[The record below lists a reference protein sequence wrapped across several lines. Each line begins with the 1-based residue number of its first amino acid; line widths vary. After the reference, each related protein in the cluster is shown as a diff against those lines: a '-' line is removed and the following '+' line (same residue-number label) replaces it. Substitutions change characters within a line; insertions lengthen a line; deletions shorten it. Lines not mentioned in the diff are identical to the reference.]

1 MHLKKLLITSTIIAA
16 TSISNNTVA
25 DIKVSGEQEWN
36 YLDAGG
42 SFKSTLGSSTSFTFT
57 GTGDLSNGISYL
69 VKFTLEDGDQSYRAI
84 TFDLGSGLKL
94 GIGYDQSYGIE
105 TVKAISPYVNNRR
118 ADITGAHRGLPTAAR
133 KPLGPDVW
141 DTSSGENAIGL
152 SFKNDLAAVSF
163 GFTPVRDVNTST
175 DAIATSSATSSEY
188 GTASSIGVKL
198 TPVDGLTIGFGTS
211 SEESD
216 ATANSDPKGTTIGF
230 QYKIGSFAIGYQE
243 IENIID
249 SASSTEDSVEIQEGG
264 VAYKVNDALT
274 IGVYAANMDYVTV
287 ASTTDNGVETGMGIV
302 QVGYNLGP
310 AVIQYDYADGSDLNS
325 TKDTEYEIHKVKIK
339 VLF

>member
-1 MHLKKLLITSTIIAA
+1 MHLKKLLITSTVIAA
-16 TSISNNTVA
+16 TSISNNTLA

-175 DAIATSSATSSEY
+175 DAINASSASSSEY

-230 QYKIGSFAIGYQE
+230 QYKI
-243 IENIID
+243 
-249 SASSTEDSVEIQEGG
+249 
-264 VAYKVNDALT
+264 
-274 IGVYAANMDYVTV
+274 
-287 ASTTDNGVETGMGIV
+287 
-302 QVGYNLGP
+302 
-310 AVIQYDYADGSDLNS
+310 
-325 TKDTEYEIHKVKIK
+325 
-339 VLF
+339 

>member
-1 MHLKKLLITSTIIAA
+1 MHLKKLLVTSTLVAA
-16 TSISNNTVA
+16 TSICNNTVA

-57 GTGDLSNGISYL
+57 STGDLNNGISYL
-69 VKFTLEDGDQSYRAI
+69 VKFTLEDGDQSYRVI

-118 ADITGAHRGLPTAAR
+118 AHITGAHRGFPTAAR

-141 DTSSGENAIGL
+141 DTSSLENAIGL
-152 SFKNDLAAVSF
+152 SFKNDLAAISF
-163 GFTPVRDVNTST
+163 GFTPMRDVNTSS
-175 DAIATSSATSSEY
+175 DAIPTTGASEY
-188 GTASSIGVKL
+188 GTATSIGVKL

-216 ATANSDPKGTTIGF
+216 LAANSDPKGTTIGF

-249 SASSTEDSVEIQEGG
+249 STASTEDSTEIQEGG
-264 VAYKVNDALT
+264 IAYKVNDALT
-274 IGVYAANMDYVTV
+274 IGVYAANMDYVTLA
-287 ASTTDNGVETGMGIV
+287 ASADDGVETGMGIV

>member
-1 MHLKKLLITSTIIAA
+1 MLRKQLLRTSALVAA
-16 TSISNNTVA
+16 ASISTAAVA
-25 DIKVSGEQEWN
+25 DVKVSGFQEWN

-42 SFKSTLGSSTSFTFT
+42 SFKSTLGSLTALTFS
-57 GTGDLSNGISYL
+57 GSGDMDNGIGYSVSYDI
-69 VKFTLEDGDQSYRAI
+69 EDGDAAGHNI

-94 GIGYDQSYGIE
+94 GIGYDQAYGIE

-152 SFKNDLAAVSF
+152 SFKNDLAAISF

-325 TKDTEYEIHKVKIK
+325 TKDTEYEIHKIKVKIQ
-339 VLF
+339 F

>member
-1 MHLKKLLITSTIIAA
+1 MLKKQLLRTSALVAA
-16 TSISNNTVA
+16 ASISTAAVA
-25 DIKVSGEQEWN
+25 DVKVSGFQEWN
-36 YLDAGG
+36 YLDAGAK
-42 SFKSTLGSSTSFTFT
+42 FKSTLGSLTALTFS
-57 GTGDLSNGISYL
+57 GSGDMDNGIGYSVSYDI
-69 VKFTLEDGDQSYRAI
+69 EDGDAAGHNI
-84 TFDLGSGLKL
+84 TFDLGNGLKL
-94 GIGYDQSYGIE
+94 GIGYDQAYGIE

-152 SFKNDLAAVSF
+152 SFKNDLAAISF
-163 GFTPVRDVNTST
+163 GFTPVRDVNTSS
-175 DAIATSSATSSEY
+175 DAIAASSATSSEY
-188 GTASSIGVKL
+188 GTASSVGVKL

-230 QYKIGSFAIGYQE
+230 QYKIGSFAVGYQE

-249 SASSTEDSVEIQEGG
+249 STASTEDSVEIQEGG

-287 ASTTDNGVETGMGIV
+287 AASTDNGVETGMGIV

>member
-1 MHLKKLLITSTIIAA
+1 MHLKKLSRTSALVAA
-16 TSISNNTVA
+16 ASISTAAVA
-25 DIKVSGEQEWN
+25 DVKVSGYQEWN

-42 SFKSTLGSSTSFTFT
+42 SFKSTLGSLTALTFS
-57 GTGDLSNGISYL
+57 GSGDMDNGIGYSVSYDI
-69 VKFTLEDGDQSYRAI
+69 EDGDAAGHNI

-94 GIGYDQSYGIE
+94 GIGYDQAYGIE

-118 ADITGAHRGLPTAAR
+118 ADITGAHRGFPTAAR

-152 SFKNDLAAVSF
+152 SFKNDLAAISF

-175 DAIATSSATSSEY
+175 DAIAASSKTSSEY

-211 SEESD
+211 SENSD

-249 SASSTEDSVEIQEGG
+249 SATSTEDSVEIQEGG

-302 QVGYNLGP
+302 QIGYNLGP

-325 TKDTEYEIHKVKIK
+325 TKDTEYEIHKVKVKIQ
-339 VLF
+339 F

>member
-1 MHLKKLLITSTIIAA
+1 MLKKQLLRTSALVAA
-16 TSISNNTVA
+16 ASISTAAVA
-25 DIKVSGEQEWN
+25 DVKVSGYQEWN
-36 YLDAGG
+36 YLDAGAQ
-42 SFKSTLGSSTSFTFT
+42 FKSTLGSLTALTFS
-57 GTGDLSNGISYL
+57 GSGDMDNGISYS
-69 VKFTLEDGDQSYRAI
+69 VSYDIEDGDAAGHNI
-84 TFDLGSGLKL
+84 TFDLGGGLKL

-152 SFKNDLAAVSF
+152 SFKNDLAAISF

-175 DAIATSSATSSEY
+175 DAIAASSATSSEY

-274 IGVYAANMDYVTV
+274 IGLYAANMDYVTV
-287 ASTTDNGVETGMGIV
+287 ASSTDNGVETGMGIL
-302 QVGYNLGP
+302 QIGYNLGP
-310 AVIQYDYADGSDLNS
+310 AVIQYDYADGSDLNG
-325 TKDTEYEIHKVKIK
+325 TKDTEYEIHKLKVK
-339 VLF
+339 VQF

>member
-1 MHLKKLLITSTIIAA
+1 MLRKQLLRTSALVAA
-16 TSISNNTVA
+16 ASISTAAVA
-25 DIKVSGEQEWN
+25 DVKVSGYQEWN
-36 YLDAGG
+36 YLDAGA
-42 SFKSTLGSSTSFTFT
+42 SFKSTLGALTGLTFS
-57 GTGDLSNGISYL
+57 GSGDMDNGIGYS
-69 VKFTLEDGDQSYRAI
+69 VKYTFEGGDEAGHAV

-152 SFKNDLAAVSF
+152 SFKNDLAAISF

-249 SASSTEDSVEIQEGG
+249 SASATEDSVEIQEGG

-274 IGVYAANMDYVTV
+274 IGVFAANINYLTV
-287 ASTTDNGVETGMGIV
+287 NTDNGVETGMGII

>member
-1 MHLKKLLITSTIIAA
+1 MLRKQLLRTSALVAA
-16 TSISNNTVA
+16 ASISTAAVA
-25 DIKVSGEQEWN
+25 DVKVSGYQEWN
-36 YLDAGG
+36 YLDAGAQ
-42 SFKSTLGSSTSFTFT
+42 FKSTLGSLTALTFS
-57 GTGDLSNGISYL
+57 GSGDMDNGIGYSVSYDI
-69 VKFTLEDGDQSYRAI
+69 EDGDAAGHNI

-94 GIGYDQSYGIE
+94 GIGYDQAYGIE

-118 ADITGAHRGLPTAAR
+118 ADITGAHRGAPNTAR

-152 SFKNDLAAVSF
+152 SFKNDLAAISF

-175 DAIATSSATSSEY
+175 DAIPASSASSSEY
-188 GTASSIGVKL
+188 GTATSIGVKL

-264 VAYKVNDALT
+264 IAYKVNDALT
-274 IGVYAANMDYVTV
+274 IGVYAANMDYVTEA
-287 ASTTDNGVETGMGIV
+287 ASTDNGVETGMGIV

-310 AVIQYDYADGSDLNS
+310 AVIQYDYADGSDLNG

-339 VLF
+339 VQF

>member
-1 MHLKKLLITSTIIAA
+1 MLRKQLLRTSALVAA
-16 TSISNNTVA
+16 ASISTAAVA
-25 DIKVSGEQEWN
+25 DVKVSGFQEWN

-42 SFKSTLGSSTSFTFT
+42 SFKSTLGSLTALTFS
-57 GTGDLSNGISYL
+57 GSGDMDNGIGYSVSYDI
-69 VKFTLEDGDQSYRAI
+69 EDGDAAGHNI

-94 GIGYDQSYGIE
+94 GIGYDQAYGIE

-163 GFTPVRDVNTST
+163 GFTPVRDVNTSS
-175 DAIATSSATSSEY
+175 DAIAASSATSSEY

-310 AVIQYDYADGSDLNS
+310 AVIQYDYADGSDLNG

-339 VLF
+339 VQF

>member
-1 MHLKKLLITSTIIAA
+1 MHLKKLLVTSTLVAA
-16 TSISNNTVA
+16 TSICNNTVA
-25 DIKVSGEQEWN
+25 DIKISGEQEWN

-152 SFKNDLAAVSF
+152 SFKNDLAAISF

-287 ASTTDNGVETGMGIV
+287 AASTDNGVETGMGIV

-310 AVIQYDYADGSDLNS
+310 AVIQYDYADGSDLNG
-325 TKDTEYEIHKVKIK
+325 TKDTEYEIHKLKVK
-339 VLF
+339 VQF

>member
-1 MHLKKLLITSTIIAA
+1 MLRKQLLRTSALVAA
-16 TSISNNTVA
+16 ASISTAAVA
-25 DIKVSGEQEWN
+25 DVKVSGYQEWN
-36 YLDAGG
+36 YLDAGA
-42 SFKSTLGSSTSFTFT
+42 SFKSTLGALTGLTFS
-57 GTGDLSNGISYL
+57 GSGDMDNGIGYS
-69 VKFTLEDGDQSYRAI
+69 VKYTFEGGDEAGHAV

-141 DTSSGENAIGL
+141 DTSSLENAIGL
-152 SFKNDLAAVSF
+152 SFKNDLAAISF

-274 IGVYAANMDYVTV
+274 IGVFAANINYLTV
-287 ASTTDNGVETGMGIV
+287 NTDNGVETGMGIV

-310 AVIQYDYADGSDLNS
+310 AVIQYDYADGSDLNG
-325 TKDTEYEIHKVKIK
+325 TKDTEYEIHKLKVK
-339 VLF
+339 VNF

>member
-1 MHLKKLLITSTIIAA
+1 MLRKQLLRTSALVAA
-16 TSISNNTVA
+16 ASISTAAVA
-25 DIKVSGEQEWN
+25 DVKVSGYQEWN
-36 YLDAGG
+36 YLDAGAQ
-42 SFKSTLGSSTSFTFT
+42 FKSTLGSLTALTFS
-57 GTGDLSNGISYL
+57 GSGDMDNGISYS
-69 VKFTLEDGDQSYRAI
+69 VSYDIEDGDAAGHNI
-84 TFDLGSGLKL
+84 TFDLGGGLKL
-94 GIGYDQSYGIE
+94 GIGYDQAYGVE

-118 ADITGAHRGLPTAAR
+118 ADITGAHRGAPNTAR

-152 SFKNDLAAVSF
+152 SFKNDLAAISF

-175 DAIATSSATSSEY
+175 DAIPASSASSSEY
-188 GTASSIGVKL
+188 GTATSIGVKL

-216 ATANSDPKGTTIGF
+216 VTANSDPKGTTIGF

-249 SASSTEDSVEIQEGG
+249 STATTEDSVEIQEGG
-264 VAYKVNDALT
+264 IAYKVNDALT
-274 IGVYAANMDYVTV
+274 IGVYAANMDYVTEA
-287 ASTTDNGVETGMGIV
+287 ASTDNGVETGMGIV

-310 AVIQYDYADGSDLNS
+310 AVIQYDYADGSDLQA
-325 TKDTEYEIHKVKIK
+325 TKDNEYEIHKIK
-339 VLF
+339 VKVNF

>member
-1 MHLKKLLITSTIIAA
+1 MLRKQLLRTSALVAA
-16 TSISNNTVA
+16 ASISTAAVA
-25 DIKVSGEQEWN
+25 DVKVSGFQEWN
-36 YLDAGG
+36 YLDAGAK
-42 SFKSTLGSSTSFTFT
+42 FKSTLGSLTALTFS
-57 GTGDLSNGISYL
+57 GSGDMDNGIGYSVSYDI
-69 VKFTLEDGDQSYRAI
+69 EDGDAAGHNI
-84 TFDLGSGLKL
+84 TFDLGNGLKL
-94 GIGYDQSYGIE
+94 GIGYDQAYGIE

-152 SFKNDLAAVSF
+152 SFKNDLAAISF
-163 GFTPVRDVNTST
+163 GFTPMRDVNTSS
-175 DAIATSSATSSEY
+175 DAIPTTGASEY
-188 GTASSIGVKL
+188 GTATSIGVKL

-243 IENIID
+243 IENELD
-249 SASSTEDSVEIQEGG
+249 DTTTQRVTTTEIQEGG

-274 IGVYAANMDYVTV
+274 IGVFAANINYLTV
-287 ASTTDNGVETGMGIV
+287 NTDNGVETGMGIV

>member
-1 MHLKKLLITSTIIAA
+1 MLRKQLLRTSALVAA
-16 TSISNNTVA
+16 ASISTAAVA
-25 DIKVSGEQEWN
+25 DVKVSGYQEWN
-36 YLDAGG
+36 YLDAGA
-42 SFKSTLGSSTSFTFT
+42 SFKSTLGALTGLTFS
-57 GTGDLSNGISYL
+57 GSGDMDNGIGYS
-69 VKFTLEDGDQSYRAI
+69 VKYTFEGGDEAGHAV

-152 SFKNDLAAVSF
+152 SFKNDLAAISF

-287 ASTTDNGVETGMGIV
+287 AALTTVSKLVWVSYKLVTTLV
-302 QVGYNLGP
+302 QQSFNMTT
-310 AVIQYDYADGSDLNS
+310 Q
-325 TKDTEYEIHKVKIK
+325 T
-339 VLF
+339 VLT

>member
-1 MHLKKLLITSTIIAA
+1 M
-16 TSISNNTVA
+16 
-25 DIKVSGEQEWN
+25 
-36 YLDAGG
+36 
-42 SFKSTLGSSTSFTFT
+42 
-57 GTGDLSNGISYL
+57 
-69 VKFTLEDGDQSYRAI
+69 
-84 TFDLGSGLKL
+84 
-94 GIGYDQSYGIE
+94 
-105 TVKAISPYVNNRR
+105 KAISPYVNNRR

-152 SFKNDLAAVSF
+152 SFKNDLAAISF

-188 GTASSIGVKL
+188 GTASSLGIKL
-198 TPVDGLTIGFGTS
+198 TPVDGLTIGFGAS

-216 ATANSDPKGTTIGF
+216 VAANADPKGTTIGF
-230 QYKIGSFAIGYQE
+230 QYKLGSFAIGYQE

-249 SASSTEDSVEIQEGG
+249 STSSTEDSVEIQEGG
-264 VAYKVNDALT
+264 IAYKVNDALT

-287 ASTTDNGVETGMGIV
+287 ASSTDNGVETGMGIV

-310 AVIQYDYADGSDLNS
+310 AVIQYDYADSSDLNG

-339 VLF
+339 VNF

>member
-1 MHLKKLLITSTIIAA
+1 MLKKQLLRTSALVAA
-16 TSISNNTVA
+16 ASISTAAVA
-25 DIKVSGEQEWN
+25 DVKVSGFQEWN
-36 YLDAGG
+36 YLDAGAQ
-42 SFKSTLGSSTSFTFT
+42 FKSTLGSLTALTFS
-57 GTGDLSNGISYL
+57 GSGDMDNGIGYSVSYDI
-69 VKFTLEDGDQSYRAI
+69 EDGDAAGHNI
-84 TFDLGSGLKL
+84 TFDLGNGLKL
-94 GIGYDQSYGIE
+94 GIGYDQAYGIE

-152 SFKNDLAAVSF
+152 SFKNDLAAISF
-163 GFTPVRDVNTST
+163 GFTPMRDVNTSS
-175 DAIATSSATSSEY
+175 DAIPTTGASEY
-188 GTASSIGVKL
+188 GTATSIGVKL

-249 SASSTEDSVEIQEGG
+249 STASTEDSVEIQEGG
-264 VAYKVNDALT
+264 IAYKVNDALT
-274 IGVYAANMDYVTV
+274 IGVYAANMDYVTA
-287 ASTTDNGVETGMGIV
+287 ASSTDDGVETGMGIV
-302 QVGYNLGP
+302 QIGYNLGP
-310 AVIQYDYADGSDLNS
+310 AVIQYDYADGSDLQA
-325 TKDTEYEIHKVKIK
+325 TKDNEYEIHKIK
-339 VLF
+339 VKVQF

>member
-1 MHLKKLLITSTIIAA
+1 MLRKQLLRTSALVAA
-16 TSISNNTVA
+16 ASISTAAVA
-25 DIKVSGEQEWN
+25 DVKVSGFQEWN

-42 SFKSTLGSSTSFTFT
+42 SFKSTLGSLTALTFS
-57 GTGDLSNGISYL
+57 GSGDMDNGIGYSVSYDI
-69 VKFTLEDGDQSYRAI
+69 EDGDAAGHNI

-94 GIGYDQSYGIE
+94 GIGYDQAYGIE

-163 GFTPVRDVNTST
+163 GFTPVRDVNTSS
-175 DAIATSSATSSEY
+175 DAIAASSATSSEY

-302 QVGYNLGP
+302 QIGYNLGP
-310 AVIQYDYADGSDLNS
+310 AVIQYDYADGSDLNG
-325 TKDTEYEIHKVKIK
+325 TKDTEYEIHKLKVK
-339 VLF
+339 VQF

>member
-1 MHLKKLLITSTIIAA
+1 MLKKQLLRTSALVAA
-16 TSISNNTVA
+16 ASISTAAVA
-25 DIKVSGEQEWN
+25 DVKVSGFQEWN
-36 YLDAGG
+36 YLDAGAQ
-42 SFKSTLGSSTSFTFT
+42 FKSTLGSLTALTFS
-57 GTGDLSNGISYL
+57 GSGDMDNGIGYSVSYDI
-69 VKFTLEDGDQSYRAI
+69 EDGDAAGHNI
-84 TFDLGSGLKL
+84 TFDLGNGLKL
-94 GIGYDQSYGIE
+94 GIGYDQAYGIE

-118 ADITGAHRGLPTAAR
+118 ADITGAHRGAPNTAR

-141 DTSSGENAIGL
+141 DTSSGENAVGL
-152 SFKNDLAAVSF
+152 SFKNDLAAISF
-163 GFTPVRDVNTST
+163 GFTPMRDVNTSS
-175 DAIATSSATSSEY
+175 DAIPTTGASEY
-188 GTASSIGVKL
+188 GTATSIGVKL

-243 IENIID
+243 IENELD
-249 SASSTEDSVEIQEGG
+249 DTQTQRVTTTEIQEGG

-274 IGVYAANMDYVTV
+274 IGVFAANINYLTV
-287 ASTTDNGVETGMGIV
+287 NTDNGVETGMGIV

>member
-1 MHLKKLLITSTIIAA
+1 MLRKQLLRTSALVAA
-16 TSISNNTVA
+16 ASISTAAVA
-25 DIKVSGEQEWN
+25 DVKVSGYQEWN
-36 YLDAGG
+36 YLDAGS
-42 SFKSTLGSSTSFTFT
+42 SFKSTLGALTGLTFS
-57 GTGDLSNGISYL
+57 GSGDMDNGIGYS
-69 VKFTLEDGDQSYRAI
+69 VKYTFEGGDEAGHAV

-188 GTASSIGVKL
+188 GTATSLGIKL
-198 TPVDGLTIGFGTS
+198 TPVDGLTVGFGAS

-216 ATANSDPKGTTIGF
+216 VAANADPKGTTIGF

-310 AVIQYDYADGSDLNS
+310 AVIQYDYADGSDLNG
-325 TKDTEYEIHKVKIK
+325 TKDNEYEIHKVKIK
-339 VLF
+339 VNF

>member
-1 MHLKKLLITSTIIAA
+1 MHLKKLSRTSALVAA
-16 TSISNNTVA
+16 ASISTAAVA
-25 DIKVSGEQEWN
+25 DVKVSGFQEWN

-42 SFKSTLGSSTSFTFT
+42 SFKSTLGSLTALTFS
-57 GTGDLSNGISYL
+57 GSGDMDNGIGYSVSYDI
-69 VKFTLEDGDQSYRAI
+69 EDGDAAGHNI

-94 GIGYDQSYGIE
+94 GIGYDQAYGIE

-152 SFKNDLAAVSF
+152 SFKNDLAAISF
-163 GFTPVRDVNTST
+163 GFTPVRDVNTSS
-175 DAIATSSATSSEY
+175 DAIAASSATSSEY

-302 QVGYNLGP
+302 QIGYNLGP

-325 TKDTEYEIHKVKIK
+325 TKDTEYEIHKIKVKIQ
-339 VLF
+339 F

>member
-1 MHLKKLLITSTIIAA
+1 MLRKQLLRTSALVAA
-16 TSISNNTVA
+16 ASISTAAVA
-25 DIKVSGEQEWN
+25 DVKVSGYQEWN
-36 YLDAGG
+36 YLDAGA
-42 SFKSTLGSSTSFTFT
+42 SFKSTLGALTGLTFS
-57 GTGDLSNGISYL
+57 GSGDMDNGIGYS
-69 VKFTLEDGDQSYRAI
+69 VKYTFEGGDEAGHAV

-163 GFTPVRDVNTST
+163 GFTPMRDVNTST
-175 DAIATSSATSSEY
+175 DAIATTGASEY
-188 GTASSIGVKL
+188 GTATSIGVKL

-274 IGVYAANMDYVTV
+274 IGLYAANMDYVTV
-287 ASTTDNGVETGMGIV
+287 ASSTDNGVETGMGIL
-302 QVGYNLGP
+302 QIGYNLGP
-310 AVIQYDYADGSDLNS
+310 AVIQYDYADGSDLNG
-325 TKDTEYEIHKVKIK
+325 TKDTEYEIHKIK
-339 VLF
+339 VKVNF

>member
-1 MHLKKLLITSTIIAA
+1 MLRKQLLRTSALVAA
-16 TSISNNTVA
+16 ASISTAAVA
-25 DIKVSGEQEWN
+25 DVKVSGFQEWN
-36 YLDAGG
+36 YLDAGAQ
-42 SFKSTLGSSTSFTFT
+42 FKSTLGSLTALTFS
-57 GTGDLSNGISYL
+57 GSGDMDNGIGYSVSYDI
-69 VKFTLEDGDQSYRAI
+69 EDGDAAGHNI
-84 TFDLGSGLKL
+84 TFDLGGGLKL

-118 ADITGAHRGLPTAAR
+118 AHITGAHRGFPTAAR

-141 DTSSGENAIGL
+141 DTSSLENAIGL
-152 SFKNDLAAVSF
+152 SFKNDLAAISF

-175 DAIATSSATSSEY
+175 DAIPTTGASEY

-243 IENIID
+243 IENELD
-249 SASSTEDSVEIQEGG
+249 DTTTQRVTTTEIQEGG

-274 IGVYAANMDYVTV
+274 IGVFAANINYLTV
-287 ASTTDNGVETGMGIV
+287 NTDNGVETGMGIV

-310 AVIQYDYADGSDLNS
+310 AVIQYDYADGSDLNG
-325 TKDTEYEIHKVKIK
+325 TKDTEYEIHKLKVK
-339 VLF
+339 VQF

>member
-1 MHLKKLLITSTIIAA
+1 MLRKQLLRTSALVAA
-16 TSISNNTVA
+16 ASISTAAVA
-25 DIKVSGEQEWN
+25 DVKVSGYQEWN
-36 YLDAGG
+36 YLDAGA
-42 SFKSTLGSSTSFTFT
+42 SFKSTLGALTGLTFS
-57 GTGDLSNGISYL
+57 GSGDMDNGIGYS
-69 VKFTLEDGDQSYRAI
+69 VKYTFEGGDEAGHAV

-152 SFKNDLAAVSF
+152 SFKNDLAAISF

-175 DAIATSSATSSEY
+175 DEIPTTGASEY

-310 AVIQYDYADGSDLNS
+310 AVIQYDYADGSDLNG
-325 TKDTEYEIHKVKIK
+325 TKDTEYEIHKIK
-339 VLF
+339 VKVNF

>member
-1 MHLKKLLITSTIIAA
+1 MLKKQLLRTSALVAA
-16 TSISNNTVA
+16 ASISTAAVA
-25 DIKVSGEQEWN
+25 DVKVSGFQEWN
-36 YLDAGG
+36 YLDAGA
-42 SFKSTLGSSTSFTFT
+42 SFKSTLGSLTALTFS
-57 GTGDLSNGISYL
+57 GSGDMDNGIGYSVSYDI
-69 VKFTLEDGDQSYRAI
+69 EDGDAAGHNI
-84 TFDLGSGLKL
+84 TFDLGGGLKL

-118 ADITGAHRGLPTAAR
+118 ADITGAHRGAPTTAR

-152 SFKNDLAAVSF
+152 SFKNDLAAISF

-175 DAIATSSATSSEY
+175 DAIAASSATSSEY

-287 ASTTDNGVETGMGIV
+287 AASTDNGVETGMGIV

-310 AVIQYDYADGSDLNS
+310 AVIQYDYADGSDLNG
-325 TKDTEYEIHKVKIK
+325 TKDTEYEIHKIK
-339 VLF
+339 VKVNF

>member
-1 MHLKKLLITSTIIAA
+1 MLRKQLLRTSALVAA
-16 TSISNNTVA
+16 ASISTAAVA
-25 DIKVSGEQEWN
+25 DVKVSGYQEWN
-36 YLDAGG
+36 YLDAGA
-42 SFKSTLGSSTSFTFT
+42 SFKSTLGALTGLTFS
-57 GTGDLSNGISYL
+57 GSGDMDNGIGYS
-69 VKFTLEDGDQSYRAI
+69 VKYTFEGGDEAGHAV
-84 TFDLGSGLKL
+84 TFDLGNNLKL

-152 SFKNDLAAVSF
+152 SFKNDLAAISF

-274 IGVYAANMDYVTV
+274 IGVFAANINYLTV
-287 ASTTDNGVETGMGIV
+287 NTDNGVETGMGIV

-310 AVIQYDYADGSDLNS
+310 AVIQYDYADGSDLNG
-325 TKDTEYEIHKVKIK
+325 TKDTEYEIHKIK
-339 VLF
+339 VKVNF

>member
-1 MHLKKLLITSTIIAA
+1 MRLKKLLITSTIIAA

-118 ADITGAHRGLPTAAR
+118 AHITGAHRGFPTAAR

-141 DTSSGENAIGL
+141 DTSSLENAIGL
-152 SFKNDLAAVSF
+152 SFKNDLAAISF

-274 IGVYAANMDYVTV
+274 IGVFAANINYLTV
-287 ASTTDNGVETGMGIV
+287 NTDNGVETGMGIV

-310 AVIQYDYADGSDLNS
+310 AVIQYDYADGSDLNG

-339 VLF
+339 VNF

>member
-1 MHLKKLLITSTIIAA
+1 MLRKQLLRTSALVAA
-16 TSISNNTVA
+16 ASISTAAVA
-25 DIKVSGEQEWN
+25 DVKVSGYQEWN
-36 YLDAGG
+36 YLDAGAK
-42 SFKSTLGSSTSFTFT
+42 FKSTLGALTGLTFS
-57 GTGDLSNGISYL
+57 GSGDMDNGIGYS
-69 VKFTLEDGDQSYRAI
+69 VKYTFEGGDEAGHAV
-84 TFDLGSGLKL
+84 TFDLGNNLKL

-152 SFKNDLAAVSF
+152 SFKNDLAAISF

-175 DAIATSSATSSEY
+175 DAIPTTGASEY

-249 SASSTEDSVEIQEGG
+249 SASATEDSVEIQEGG

-274 IGVYAANMDYVTV
+274 IGVYAANMDYVRLA
-287 ASTTDNGVETGMGIV
+287 ASADNGVETGMGIV
-302 QVGYNLGP
+302 QIGYNLGP
-310 AVIQYDYADGSDLNS
+310 AVIQYDYADGSDLNG
-325 TKDTEYEIHKVKIK
+325 TKDTEYEIHKLKVK
-339 VLF
+339 VNF

>member
-152 SFKNDLAAVSF
+152 SFKNDLAAISF

-274 IGVYAANMDYVTV
+274 IGVFAANINYLTV
-287 ASTTDNGVETGMGIV
+287 NTDNGVETGMGIV

>member
-1 MHLKKLLITSTIIAA
+1 MHLKKLLVTSTLVAA
-16 TSISNNTVA
+16 TSICNNTVA

-57 GTGDLSNGISYL
+57 STGDLNNGISYL
-69 VKFTLEDGDQSYRAI
+69 VKFTLEDGDQSYRVI

-118 ADITGAHRGLPTAAR
+118 AHITGAHRGFPTAAR

-141 DTSSGENAIGL
+141 DTSSLENAVGL
-152 SFKNDLAAVSF
+152 SFKNDLAAISF
-163 GFTPVRDVNTST
+163 GFTPMRDVNTSS
-175 DAIATSSATSSEY
+175 DAIPTTGASEY
-188 GTASSIGVKL
+188 GTATSIGVKL

-249 SASSTEDSVEIQEGG
+249 STASTEDSTEIQEGG
-264 VAYKVNDALT
+264 IAYKVNDALT
-274 IGVYAANMDYVTV
+274 IGVYAANMDYVTLA
-287 ASTTDNGVETGMGIV
+287 ASADDGVETGMGIV

>member
-1 MHLKKLLITSTIIAA
+1 MLRKQLLRTSALVAA
-16 TSISNNTVA
+16 ASISTAAVA
-25 DIKVSGEQEWN
+25 DVKVSGFQEWN
-36 YLDAGG
+36 YLDAGA
-42 SFKSTLGSSTSFTFT
+42 SFKSTLGSLTALTFS
-57 GTGDLSNGISYL
+57 GSGDMDNGIGYS
-69 VKFTLEDGDQSYRAI
+69 VKYTFEGGDEAGHAV

-141 DTSSGENAIGL
+141 DTSSLENAIGL
-152 SFKNDLAAVSF
+152 SFKNDLAAISF

-249 SASSTEDSVEIQEGG
+249 SASATEDSVEIQEGG

-274 IGVYAANMDYVTV
+274 IGVYAANMDYVTEA
-287 ASTTDNGVETGMGIV
+287 ASTDNGVETGMGIV

-339 VLF
+339 LLF

>member
-1 MHLKKLLITSTIIAA
+1 MLRKQLLRTSALVAA
-16 TSISNNTVA
+16 ASISTAAVA
-25 DIKVSGEQEWN
+25 DVKVSGYQEWN
-36 YLDAGG
+36 YLDAGA
-42 SFKSTLGSSTSFTFT
+42 SFKSTLGALTGLTFS
-57 GTGDLSNGISYL
+57 GSGDMDNGIGYS
-69 VKFTLEDGDQSYRAI
+69 VKYTFEGGDEAGHAV

-118 ADITGAHRGLPTAAR
+118 AHITGAHRGFPTAAR

-152 SFKNDLAAVSF
+152 SFKNDLAAISF

-274 IGVYAANMDYVTV
+274 IGVYGASIAYIQDSAN
-287 ASTTDNGVETGMGIV
+287 DNGVETDLAIV
-302 QVGYNLGP
+302 QIGYNLGP
-310 AVIQYDYADGSDLNS
+310 AVVQYDYVEGNHLNGDV
-325 TKDTEYEIHKVKIK
+325 TDTEDTHKLKVK
-339 VLF
+339 VNF

>member
-1 MHLKKLLITSTIIAA
+1 MLRKQLLRTSALVAA
-16 TSISNNTVA
+16 ASISTAAVA
-25 DIKVSGEQEWN
+25 DVKVSGYQEWN
-36 YLDAGG
+36 YLDAGA
-42 SFKSTLGSSTSFTFT
+42 SFKSTLGALTGLTFS
-57 GTGDLSNGISYL
+57 GSGDMDNGIGYS
-69 VKFTLEDGDQSYRAI
+69 VKYTFEGGDEAGHAV

-152 SFKNDLAAVSF
+152 SFKNDLAAISF

-175 DAIATSSATSSEY
+175 DAINASSATSSEY

-249 SASSTEDSVEIQEGG
+249 AASSTEDSVEIQEGG

-274 IGVYAANMDYVTV
+274 IGVFAANINYLTV
-287 ASTTDNGVETGMGIV
+287 NTDNGVETGMGIV